1 MTPVDGWLSFLIQM
15 GILLALVGLFLWF
28 LWLSERD
35 FQEWLDRMYPGS
47 REDREDGTDGR

>member
-1 MTPVDGWLSFLIQM
+1 MTPVDGWPSFLIQM

-47 REDREDGTDGR
+47 REDREDGIDGR